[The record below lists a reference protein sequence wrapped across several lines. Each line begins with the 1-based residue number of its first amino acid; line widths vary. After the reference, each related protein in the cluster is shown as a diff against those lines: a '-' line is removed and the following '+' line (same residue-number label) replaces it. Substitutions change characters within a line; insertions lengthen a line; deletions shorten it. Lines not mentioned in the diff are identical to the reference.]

1 MLERMWRK
9 RNSHPV
15 CVRTQF
21 STTSMESLKKIKMEM
36 PHNPSVPMVG
46 ICPKDLKTKRLCI
59 TMFIA
64 TLFTTNMLIDR

>member
-1 MLERMWRK
+1 
-9 RNSHPV
+9 
-15 CVRTQF
+15 
-21 STTSMESLKKIKMEM
+21 MEM
-36 PHNPSVPMVG
+36 PHNPSVPMLG